1 MTRILSQEEIDALL
15 LTAADKSEPTAHG
28 PSGAA
33 AGVQPYNFRRPDR
46 VSKEQLRALHFIHD
60 RFAVNVSTSLSA
72 FLRAVTEVSITSVEQ
87 FAYSEFLMSLPDPTA
102 FYAIAL
108 PPIDTMGALELNPSI
123 AFTMIDRM
131 LGGSGSS
138 QAPDRAL
145 TEIEQNVLDSVVNLV
160 LDHLTETWRSIVDV
174 QFRIQAR
181 ETRPQMLQV
190 TSANEIVILLGFD
203 VRIGESRGMLSICI
217 PAASIES
224 MEDKVAQGWHR
235 QPRVAT
241 DIEQKRL
248 RTNLGRVPLPVTALL
263 ETRLVARELVELQ
276 PGDILTLGR
285 SASAPIDVHVGRVR
299 RFAGRLTSGQT
310 GASVRVEESVEHHQM
325 PELPAAVAAPMLT
338 GAVQ

>member
-15 LTAADKSEPTAHG
+15 LTAADKDTPREP
-28 PSGAA
+28 GAEPA
-33 AGVQPYNFRRPDR
+33 ASAAVQPYNFRRPDR

-102 FYAIAL
+102 FYAIQL

-131 LGGSGSS
+131 LGGSGQSLG
-138 QAPDRAL
+138 PDRAL
-145 TEIEQNVLDSVVNLV
+145 TEIEQNVLDSVVKLV
-160 LDHLTETWRSIVDV
+160 LDHLTETWKSIVEV
-174 QFRIQAR
+174 HFRIHAR

-235 QPRVAT
+235 QPRQPT
-241 DIEQKRL
+241 ETEQRYL
-248 RTNLGRVPLPVTALL
+248 RVNLGRVPLPVTALL
-263 ETRLVARELVELQ
+263 ETRLVARELLELT
-276 PGDILTLGR
+276 PGDVLTLGR
-285 SASAPIDVHVGRVR
+285 SATEPVDVHVGRVR
-299 RFAGRLTSGQT
+299 RFGGRLTVGGAGVAVRIDGLGNELADT
-310 GASVRVEESVEHHQM
+310 GAAQ
-325 PELPAAVAAPMLT
+325 
-338 GAVQ
+338 

>member
-1 MTRILSQEEIDALL
+1 MTRILTQEEIDALL
-15 LTAADKSEPTAHG
+15 LTAADTIT
-28 PSGAA
+28 PSVADA
-33 AGVQPYNFRRPDR
+33 TSTSPSVQPYNFRRPDR

-72 FLRAVTEVSITSVEQ
+72 FLRAVSEVSITSVEQ

-102 FYAIAL
+102 FYAVAL
-108 PPIDTMGALELNPSI
+108 TPTDTLGALELNPSI

-131 LGGSGSS
+131 LGGSGQS

-160 LDHLTETWRSIVDV
+160 LSHLTETWRSVVDV
-174 QFRIQAR
+174 EFKIHAR

-235 QPRVAT
+235 QPRTAT
-241 DIEQKRL
+241 DVEHLHLQ
-248 RTNLGRVPLPVTALL
+248 TNLGRVPLPVTALL
-263 ETRLVARELVELQ
+263 ETRVLARDLVDLQ
-276 PGDILTLGR
+276 PGDILSLGR
-285 SASAPIDVHVGRVR
+285 AATQPVDVHVGRVR
-299 RFAGRLTSGQT
+299 RFGGRLAVDSSG
-310 GASVRVEESVEHHQM
+310 AILRIEPLRNDPARVG
-325 PELPAAVAAPMLT
+325 VAR
-338 GAVQ
+338 

>member
-15 LTAADKSEPTAHG
+15 LTAADKGEPVAVGGPMTAT
-28 PSGAA
+28 AT
-33 AGVQPYNFRRPDR
+33 GVQPYNFRRPDR

-87 FAYSEFLMSLPDPTA
+87 FAYSEFLMSVPDPTA

-108 PPIDTMGALELNPSI
+108 PPIDTLGALEINPSI
-123 AFTMIDRM
+123 AFTLIDRM
-131 LGGSGSS
+131 LGGSGESS
-138 QAPDRAL
+138 APDRAL

-160 LDHLTETWRSIVDV
+160 LAHLTETWRAIVDV
-174 QFRIQAR
+174 QFRVHAR

-235 QPRVAT
+235 QPRTPT
-241 DIEQKRL
+241 DVEQTHL
-248 RTNLGRVPLPVTALL
+248 RANLGRVPLQVTAQL
-263 ETRLVARELVELQ
+263 ETRLAARELVDLA
-276 PGDILTLGR
+276 PGDVISLGR
-285 SASAPIDVHVGRVR
+285 SVTQPVDIHVGRVR
-299 RFAGRLTSGQT
+299 RFGGRLTIGEA
-310 GASVRVEESVEHHQM
+310 GAAVRVEA
-325 PELPAAVAAPMLT
+325 PGRALPQAGAA
-338 GAVQ
+338 Q

>member
-15 LTAADKSEPTAHG
+15 LTATDKDAPAIMDSASTSPT
-28 PSGAA
+28 
-33 AGVQPYNFRRPDR
+33 VQPYNFRRPDR

-108 PPIDTMGALELNPSI
+108 TPTDTLGALELNPSI

-131 LGGSGSS
+131 LGGSGQSV
-138 QAPDRAL
+138 APDRAL
-145 TEIEQNVLDSVVNLV
+145 TEIEQTVLDSIVNLV
-160 LDHLTETWRSIVDV
+160 LNHLTETWRSVVDV
-174 QFRIQAR
+174 EFKIHAR

-235 QPRVAT
+235 QPRTAT
-241 DIEQKRL
+241 DEEQLRL

-263 ETRLVARELVELQ
+263 ETRLLARDLVELE
-276 PGDILTLGR
+276 PGDIIGLGR
-285 SASAPIDVHVGRVR
+285 PATQPVDVHVGRVR
-299 RFAGRLTSGQT
+299 RFAGRLMVDRS
-310 GASVRVEESVEHHQM
+310 S
-325 PELPAAVAAPMLT
+325 AAVRIEAVGNESARV
-338 GAVQ
+338 GATL